1 MKVALVNGIER
12 KDGVLVEYHL
22 IKSLFI
28 QDDQINVEFVSYLN
42 KAAYF
47 ADKDQVGKSRY
58 AQVAFTGFP
67 IKEKDIL
74 DALKALPEFA
84 GAQEDREQK
93 PPKPIESRFP

>member
-1 MKVALVNGIER
+1 L
-12 KDGVLVEYHL
+12 
-22 IKSLFI
+22 
-28 QDDQINVEFVSYLN
+28 
-42 KAAYF
+42 
-47 ADKDQVGKSRY
+47 
-58 AQVAFTGFP
+58 TGFP